1 MSHVI
6 FIRHGESLGN
16 TDGYYYTLPD
26 VANILSARGVQ
37 QCIHLR
43 DNFKSYLEHD
53 FYKTETTVI
62 HSRYQRAKITAQIVT
77 HGSGLVIHSEDA
89 RINEQGHDMSG
100 EAVETEA
107 SVRARV
113 KSLIEQYPFNLVL
126 FTHGMLMGV
135 IDPERGGARNCELRK
150 YTREEILALLS

>member
-16 TDGYYYTLPD
+16 VDGYYYTLPD
-26 VANILSARGVQ
+26 VANILSSKGVD
-37 QCIHLR
+37 QCVEL
-43 DNFKSYLEHD
+43 NKTFKDQLEHD

-77 HGSGLVIHSEDA
+77 HKSGIIIHSEDA
-89 RINEQGHDMSG
+89 RINEQGHDIYG
-100 EAVETEA
+100 VA
-107 SVRARV
+107 SESEESVKTRVR
-113 KSLIEQYPFNLVL
+113 SIIEQYPFNLVL

-150 YTREEILALLS
+150 YSREEILALLA